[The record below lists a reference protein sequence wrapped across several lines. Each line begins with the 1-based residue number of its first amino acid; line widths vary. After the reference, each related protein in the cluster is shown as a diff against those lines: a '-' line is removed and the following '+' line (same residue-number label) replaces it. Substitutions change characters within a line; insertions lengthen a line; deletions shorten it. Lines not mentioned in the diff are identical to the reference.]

1 MEQKRLLGFYI
12 RSNRAACVIVNARS
26 GSCEPVCWFEVSSDS
41 QEESFEAGVEIS
53 RAISEKNLS
62 FEEASCA
69 IYGGDITQHK
79 LHSELTDK
87 RVISQ
92 TIGFDAEEVVAA
104 DISTLAL
111 AYTIN
116 SSGPGGSEITV
127 YTMGK
132 AESERML
139 SGFQSAGMDPVAIE
153 PDGICLGRFLKD
165 KFHDHR
171 NIIFA
176 VCTKANCFLISNLNS
191 KFAPI
196 VRSFLIDE
204 SMDVCSLLTRE
215 ILLMSASKEND
226 NPVEGVCVAGVT
238 GLADKDKLSAGTG
251 LEVISADLR
260 KALRCDTTDEELSV
274 DYAIAYGSAMAEC
287 VGESRVDFRESFA
300 PYEGKKKLLSKMF
313 SVISISIT
321 VMALAVGGYF
331 QLEAWRNWRYTTRLD
346 KKMHQQYSDIMYGK
360 KHTSAEPI
368 YSKLSRVYRQLEKV
382 KKGLISG
389 DDESVSARMTFLLEV
404 INKLPGNVDV
414 EIEEISISERN
425 MSLRGTT
432 NSRAATLQLFREID
446 QHSSLKRSNEI
457 LKQSGGRDSFNVN
470 LQLK

>member
-1 MEQKRLLGFYI
+1 VLVNI
-12 RSNRAACVIVNARS
+12 RSS
-26 GSCEPVCWFEVSSDS
+26 GCEPVSWFEVSKGP
-41 QEESFEAGVEIS
+41 EEEDFDAGVAVSRQIS
-53 RAISEKNLS
+53 DKHLS
-62 FEEASCA
+62 YEEASGA
-69 IYGGDITQHK
+69 VYGGGITQHN

-92 TIGFDAEEVVAA
+92 TIGFDAEEVVAT

-111 AYTIN
+111 SYTIN
-116 SSGPGGSEITV
+116 GSGPGGSDITV
-127 YTMGK
+127 YTMDREQGEK
-132 AESERML
+132 ML
-139 SGFQSAGMDPVAIE
+139 SAFQSAGIDPVALE
-153 PDGICLGRFLKD
+153 PDSICLGRFLKD

-176 VCTKANCFLISNLNS
+176 ICTKENCYLISSLNS
-191 KFAPI
+191 KFAPT

-204 SMDVCSLLTRE
+204 SMDFEGFLTRE
-215 ILLMSASKEND
+215 ILLMSASEGND
-226 NPVEGVCVAGVT
+226 NPVEGICIAGVT
-238 GLADKDKLSAGTG
+238 GLLDKDKLSERTG
-251 LEVISADLR
+251 FEVISADLS
-260 KALRCDTTDEELSV
+260 KALRCDSAEEELAV
-274 DYAIAYGSAMAEC
+274 DYAIAYGSAMAES
-287 VGESRVDFRESFA
+287 VRDQRVDFRESFA

-313 SVISISIT
+313 TVISIAVT

-331 QLEAWRNWRYTTRLD
+331 QVETWRNWRYTSRLD
-346 KKMHQQYSDIMYGK
+346 KKMNQQYSDIMYGK

-368 YSKLSRVYRQLEKV
+368 YSKLQRVYRQLEKV

-404 INKLPGNVDV
+404 INNLPSNVDV

-432 NSRAATLQLFREID
+432 NSRAATLQLFRQID
-446 QHSSLKRSNEI
+446 QHASLKRSNEI